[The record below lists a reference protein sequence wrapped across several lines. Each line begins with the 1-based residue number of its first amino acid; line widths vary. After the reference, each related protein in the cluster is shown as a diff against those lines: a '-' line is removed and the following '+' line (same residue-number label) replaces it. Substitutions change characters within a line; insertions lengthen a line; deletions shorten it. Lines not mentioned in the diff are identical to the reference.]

1 VTSTA
6 KLLKVPD
13 VKDHDHQ
20 IHNDDPLFSS
30 EFDDAQSSD
39 DSEDPQEYR
48 RGGYHWV
55 RVGDVYND
63 RYLIHRKLGWGQ
75 FSTVWL
81 ATDLSVAYD
90 SPNKVVALK
99 IMKSAAEY
107 IEAAQD
113 EMDLLRVIAK
123 AEDGPGKRN
132 IVQMLDTFDL
142 YGPHGTHLC
151 ISLELMGRS
160 LLSYLR
166 STDKGLPLKTVK
178 RLSYQMAMGIHY
190 LHTVCHIVHTDIKP
204 ENFLLT
210 RRHPADAK
218 ALEKA
223 TLKHLETLKGK
234 RVRYDKRPSVTSL
247 KPRLNVEKKGEDRS
261 IAGSSTTDEKSRSAS
276 AEDLILGS
284 GGMPL
289 RLPSLE
295 KQTSTST
302 VKSTLTV
309 NCEEAEIKIC
319 DFGNSCIED
328 QMYSR
333 VISTRQYRSPEVILG
348 CDICAKTD
356 MWSLGCLIYELLTG
370 DYLFDP
376 EHEET
381 SRVPRDESHL
391 QLMMESLGEIPQSML
406 DEGKSTNEFFDKGG
420 QLRHTKVNGFWG
432 IELMLHRRY
441 GMEENDA
448 KASAEVLHGLLKYN
462 PRERWS
468 AANLIKSEW
477 LQQLHCATTCQWGG
491 ISTIHDEA
499 NDFGSK
505 A

>member
-1 VTSTA
+1 MGGGIPRSQ
-6 KLLKVPD
+6 P
-13 VKDHDHQ
+13 
-20 IHNDDPLFSS
+20 I
-30 EFDDAQSSD
+30 SSD

-247 KPRLNVEKKGEDRS
+247 KPRLN
-261 IAGSSTTDEKSRSAS
+261 
-276 AEDLILGS
+276 
-284 GGMPL
+284 
-289 RLPSLE
+289 
-295 KQTSTST
+295 
-302 VKSTLTV
+302 
-309 NCEEAEIKIC
+309 AEIKIC